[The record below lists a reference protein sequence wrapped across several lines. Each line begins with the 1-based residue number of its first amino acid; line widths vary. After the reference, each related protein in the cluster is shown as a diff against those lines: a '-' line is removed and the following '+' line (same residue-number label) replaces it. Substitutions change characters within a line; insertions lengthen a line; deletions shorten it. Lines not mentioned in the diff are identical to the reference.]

1 MIALSTY
8 AFAILLFPVLVAVW
22 YLRKDYASGFIGL
35 LGLLA
40 AGVLIAVSATLP
52 HLFFDHE
59 RYLHDLWTA
68 FDTAN
73 KSASG
78 QASSVDYFSPIG
90 PVYDWVFRI
99 AVELRPQ
106 DATSVPLASAIF
118 GLGTFVLAVLTLTRQ
133 VSFGTLGLVLLV
145 AVATVVTPR
154 EPDMIFAQTSM
165 SWLAPYNRWAAA
177 LAAVVTVAF
186 CCPPGRRGV
195 LEAFLLGFSIAVV
208 FLIKV
213 TFGAALVGLLVA
225 ATVFRNVS
233 IKHAVVVLIGLAAS
247 LAAAELVTGQVSANL
262 ADIKTVSGF
271 AKETWRII
279 KLITQLGEAAVWAIG
294 SAVLYLLLCENS
306 AEPKRFTPVVLIL
319 VAAAMACVIL
329 MQNHWLSESPV
340 YAMLP
345 IIAAQWAGLFRKGE
359 TAAVSVER
367 QSKALTLK
375 ILSVLTIAIALITPV
390 VLILVAAAMACVIL
404 MQNHWL
410 SESPVYA
417 MLPIIAAQWA
427 GLFRKGET
435 AAVSVERQSK
445 ALTLKILSVLTIA
458 IALIYPA
465 RDGGAMVAQFLQS
478 RQYPADERLANTG
491 QAGFVLH
498 PRWLE
503 QPDEEVTVDY
513 NRMLDGFSLLQEVG
527 AADPDAG
534 PVLALNFAN
543 PFPALLNKPSPARV
557 PIWFHNGRTFSKE
570 IHQPEEEF
578 FSDAEFVILGHGDP
592 SGEALWEIYRPY
604 VQEHYEEAASSPS
617 WTVYRK
623 KVQDGQN
630 L

>member
-8 AFAILLFPVLVAVW
+8 AFSILLFPALVAVW
-22 YLRKDYASGFIGL
+22 YLRKDYASGLVGL
-35 LGLLA
+35 LCLSGA
-40 AGVLIAVSATLP
+40 VGLIAVSATLP

-73 KSASG
+73 KSAYG

-99 AVELRPQ
+99 AAGLRRV
-106 DATSVPLASAIF
+106 DATSIPLANAIF
-118 GLGTFVLAVLTLTRQ
+118 ALGTLALAVLTLTRQ
-133 VSFGTLGLVLLV
+133 VNFGTLGLVVLI

-177 LAAVVTVAF
+177 LAAVVTAAF

-195 LEAFLLGFSIAVV
+195 PEVFLLGLSIAVV
-208 FLIKV
+208 CLIKV

-233 IKHAVVVLIGLAAS
+233 IKHAVVVLLGLATA
-247 LAAAELVTGQVSANL
+247 LVAAELVTGQVSANL

-279 KLITQLGEAAVWAIG
+279 KLITQLGEAAVWAVG
-294 SAVLYLLLCENS
+294 SVVLYLLLCENS
-306 AEPKRFTPVVLIL
+306 SEPKRFTPVVLIL

-329 MQNHWLSESPV
+329 MQNHWLSESPI
-340 YAMLP
+340 YAVLP
-345 IIAAQWAGLFRKGE
+345 VIAAQWAGLFRKDE
-359 TAAVSVER
+359 TGRGSTESR
-367 QSKALTLK
+367 SQALTLD
-375 ILSVLTIAIALITPV
+375 
-390 VLILVAAAMACVIL
+390 
-404 MQNHWL
+404 
-410 SESPVYA
+410 
-417 MLPIIAAQWA
+417 
-427 GLFRKGET
+427 
-435 AAVSVERQSK
+435 
-445 ALTLKILSVLTIA
+445 ILSVLTIA
-458 IALIYPA
+458 IALIYPV

-478 RQYPADERLANTG
+478 RQYPADERLADTR

-527 AADPDAG
+527 AAEPDAG

-543 PFPALLNKPSPARV
+543 PFPALLNKPSPSRV

-578 FSDAEFVILGHGDP
+578 FSDAEYVILGHGDP

-604 VQEHYEEAASSPS
+604 VLEHYQEVASSPS

-623 KVQDGQN
+623 RQGDGQA

>member
-73 KSASG
+73 KSAYG

-118 GLGTFVLAVLTLTRQ
+118 GLGTFVLAALTLTRQ

-195 LEAFLLGFSIAVV
+195 PEAFLLGFSIAVV

-306 AEPKRFTPVVLIL
+306 AEPKRF
-319 VAAAMACVIL
+319 
-329 MQNHWLSESPV
+329 
-340 YAMLP
+340 
-345 IIAAQWAGLFRKGE
+345 
-359 TAAVSVER
+359 
-367 QSKALTLK
+367 
-375 ILSVLTIAIALITPV
+375 TPV

>member
-22 YLRKDYASGFIGL
+22 YLRKDHASGFIGL

-73 KSASG
+73 KSAYG

-195 LEAFLLGFSIAVV
+195 PEALLLGFSIAVV

-247 LAAAELVTGQVSANL
+247 LAAAELVTGQVTANL

-345 IIAAQWAGLFRKGE
+345 IIAAQWAGLFRKGD
-359 TAAVSVER
+359 
-367 QSKALTLK
+367 
-375 ILSVLTIAIALITPV
+375 
-390 VLILVAAAMACVIL
+390 
-404 MQNHWL
+404 
-410 SESPVYA
+410 
-417 MLPIIAAQWA
+417 
-427 GLFRKGET
+427 T

-465 RDGGAMVAQFLQS
+465 RDGGAIVAQFLQS

-557 PIWFHNGRTFSKE
+557 PIWFHNGRTFSNE

-592 SGEALWEIYRPY
+592 SGEALWEIYRSY

-623 KVQDGQN
+623 KGQDGQN